1 MHFLF
6 QCFVPGDVLFLYSF
20 MNLELLSI
28 MENDDSVYVLAK
40 ETLL

>member
-1 MHFLF
+1 MN
-6 QCFVPGDVLFLYSF
+6 LYSL
-20 MNLELLSI
+20 NL